1 MSKHNF
7 NVANKVN
14 CLIILITQ
22 FMEGKKL
29 TTKEMSSLLDR
40 DVRTCQRY
48 IKYLLDIGL
57 PINQES
63 NKYYYE
69 KLDGRVPFYLEKD
82 KIYMIYIALLSFSAF
97 GKDVEI
103 IESLI
108 EKVELLVA
116 PYDRNVLLSAKANI
130 TVKNRSEIIVED
142 KSLFKLYISL
152 LECFYNRRVLIME
165 YRSKKHIKEHNVE
178 IYGFCM
184 AKDTYYILVK
194 LIDFDIKSIFRL
206 DRIVQ
211 FNETSNTY
219 IIEKDFNIKE
229 YFKHS
234 FEIEV
239 GKEIFDFK
247 LEFYN
252 EGVFNAIERNWFED
266 QSVILIDKNKA
277 IFEGKTN
284 SEVELTKWI
293 LGYGEKVKVIEP
305 IWLREKIKNKYK
317 NALSLY
323 GV

>member
-1 MSKHNF
+1 
-7 NVANKVN
+7 
-14 CLIILITQ
+14 
-22 FMEGKKL
+22 
-29 TTKEMSSLLDR
+29 
-40 DVRTCQRY
+40 
-48 IKYLLDIGL
+48 
-57 PINQES
+57 
-63 NKYYYE
+63 
-69 KLDGRVPFYLEKD
+69 
-82 KIYMIYIALLSFSAF
+82 
-97 GKDVEI
+97 
-103 IESLI
+103 
-108 EKVELLVA
+108 
-116 PYDRNVLLSAKANI
+116 
-130 TVKNRSEIIVED
+130 
-142 KSLFKLYISL
+142 
-152 LECFYNRRVLIME
+152 
-165 YRSKKHIKEHNVE
+165 
-178 IYGFCM
+178 M